1 MATREELA
9 MNSELKEINKIKE
22 WFEKNELQLNK
33 WVEMVQKQNYL
44 TDFGKYKNIWLKSR
58 DTYTWKMRNED
69 SDTAMLLDYVK
80 SELDRAL
87 KDSKENP
94 KIQKIADKIY
104 SIWSKIDSMNDN
116 YSKLNNTNTR
126 YITAKKSYSE
136 KQDSKSPQQIKDEEH
151 LEKMKELKRYIKN
164 ELPNINIPSL
174 DKWLEEYKE
183 IYLNWVD
190 ELLAKEELSSWKAS
204 SMKKNVNEVLEEQ
217 KLSIIL
223 RSWEKVGRI
232 RELKIARLGSDGSFN
247 GVVVGERGTIN
258 IQTILAG
265 GYNVQVL
272 HYRVLTG
279 NLKNDNY
286 DEYKKLM
293 EKFGLNILES
303 NKSYIK
309 DITIFNNLEDR
320 IIKINAKDFLQKY
333 TSIHFDKLNS
343 RKESKIIVIS
353 SFASLTKKEKIK
365 FSQKIKGIYDIENR
379 EFMLVVLNSSNN
391 SIVNFNS
398 QLAGRVTKIN

>member
-9 MNSELKEINKIKE
+9 MKSELKEINKIKE

-80 SELDRAL
+80 SELDRAS

-116 YSKLNNTNTR
+116 YSKLNNANTR

-164 ELPNINIPSL
+164 ELPNINISSL
-174 DKWLEEYKE
+174 DKWLEDYKE

-190 ELLAKEELSSWKAS
+190 ELLAKDEIESWKAS
-204 SMKKNVNEVLEEQ
+204 RMKRNVKEVLEEQ
-217 KLSIIL
+217 KLSIIF

-232 RELKIARLGSDGSFN
+232 RELKIARLASDGSFN
-247 GVVVGERGTIN
+247 GVVIGEKGAVN

-265 GYNVQVL
+265 GYNIQVL
-272 HYRVLTG
+272 HYRVLTNEIKNHDNN
-279 NLKNDNY
+279 NLN
-286 DEYKKLM
+286 KLPV
-293 EKFGLNILES
+293 FDILEA

-309 DITIFNNLEDR
+309 DVPELNNLENA
-320 IIKINAKDFLQKY
+320 IVKINAKEFLEKY
-333 TSIHFDKLNS
+333 RNS
-343 RKESKIIVIS
+343 QFENLKNKIEYKVIVFTG
-353 SFASLTKKEKIK
+353 FASLTKNEKIK
-365 FSQKIKGIYDIENR
+365 FANRLKNIQEIKDRNFKLI
-379 EFMLVVLNSSNN
+379 VLNASKN
-391 SIVNFNS
+391 SIANYNPE
-398 QLAGRVTKIN
+398 LAVTFKKLN